1 VNPHPVRRLLSAP
14 RTRGLAIAVSAL
26 ALLVTFC
33 LQLWASNRAAWR
45 SVREPGPASVDEAL
59 AAVCGSLALAIAFWL
74 LSAVL
79 LSLLAALGSGSSAL
93 SAALTRAAGALA
105 PRVLR
110 NAVAAL
116 LGVVIAAAPAAAE
129 AGGNSPGPGSAQVS
143 RTHEFSRASDLS
155 PAWAPTGTET
165 TETELTGPETTG
177 TETTRPGTRA
187 DTGPAPTLRSDLFP
201 GWIPPPPSE
210 QHQSRQ
216 SGSVQSQPAQS
227 QPARPQLSQGH
238 TGQPDTELTR
248 PERSRSARPGSTNS
262 GSRGT
267 ESPPVPS
274 PARRTPIDQ
283 DDEVVVRRGDTLWS
297 LAERHLGPGATNG
310 EIAVEWP
317 HWFTANRAVIGDDP
331 DHLVPGERLR
341 PPERGDHARRAA
353 TGTAPDSRA
362 GTRARTRPGRK
373 ADAGPG
379 RNACPPLDTRQDTKA
394 EIGGAW

>member
-93 SAALTRAAGALA
+93 SAALTSAAGALA

-155 PAWAPTGTET
+155 PAWGP
-165 TETELTGPETTG
+165 TGPETTGTELTG

-187 DTGPAPTLRSDLFP
+187 ETEPAPALRSDLLP

-216 SGSVQSQPAQS
+216 SGSVQSQPAQPQPS
-227 QPARPQLSQGH
+227 QAH
-238 TGQPDTELTR
+238 TGQPDTALTR
-248 PERSRSARPGSTNS
+248 PERSWSARPGSTGS
-262 GSRGT
+262 GSRET

-274 PARRTPIDQ
+274 PARRTGIDQ

-353 TGTAPDSRA
+353 TGPAPDNRA
-362 GTRARTRPGRK
+362 GMRARTRPGRK
-373 ADAGPG
+373 ADAGPS